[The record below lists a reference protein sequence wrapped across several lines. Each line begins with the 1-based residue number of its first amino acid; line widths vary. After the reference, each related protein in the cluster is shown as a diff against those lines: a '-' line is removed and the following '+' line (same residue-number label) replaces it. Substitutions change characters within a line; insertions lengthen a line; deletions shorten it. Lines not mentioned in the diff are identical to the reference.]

1 MAANWRRWRM
11 FLPSLRHI
19 FLMLYFGDNGWMDES
34 FGLFNWQKHSQLCP
48 HYCNIYSDCKII
60 SIWLLLGR
68 CTFFKKKIL
77 FPDSGRTCGWSRSER
92 IQTLEIFFFF
102 FFSIPCISCML
113 MFCACFC
120 KDWMRYC
127 NIFATIALDSCTWQ
141 LSINML
147 KE

>member
-68 CTFFKKKIL
+68 CTFFKKIYYFLTVDVLVDDQDLKEYKL
-77 FPDSGRTCGWSRSER
+77 WRLS
-92 IQTLEIFFFF
+92 

>member
-1 MAANWRRWRM
+1 M

-19 FLMLYFGDNGWMDES
+19 FLMLYFGDNGWMDGWMRVS
-34 FGLFNWQKHSQLCP
+34 GYLTDKNTANFCP

-68 CTFFKKKIL
+68 CTFFFKKKQYYFL
-77 FPDSGRTCGWSRSER
+77 TVDVLVDEQDLKEYKLWRFSFFP
-92 IQTLEIFFFF
+92 
-102 FFSIPCISCML
+102 IPCISCML

-127 NIFATIALDSCTWQ
+127 NILATIALDSCTSQ